1 MKSPWL
7 DIALSDYEGHMAL
20 PEVAQ
25 AALLADV
32 FAEQLEI
39 HHPRS
44 LAMLGCA
51 GGNGFD
57 RIAPEVT
64 RRVVGVD
71 LNGRYLDEVRARYE
85 NRFECLELVEGDLQ
99 TQAVAFARVDLV
111 YAALILE
118 YVDVQATL
126 RRMRDFLHPGGVLVA
141 VVQLPSAD
149 LPAVTPSRY
158 SSLEALEAVMRLIA
172 PKDLQVLAES
182 KGLRQLSTAPRQA
195 QNGKQFQVQVFQAR

>member
-20 PEVAQ
+20 PEIGQ

-32 FAEQLEI
+32 LARQLEI
-39 HHPRS
+39 HQPRS

-85 NRFECLELVEGDLQ
+85 TRFKRLELVEGDLQ
-99 TQAVAFARVDLV
+99 TSAVAFTRVDLV

-118 YVDVQATL
+118 YVDVEATL
-126 RRMRDFLHPGGVLVA
+126 RRMRDFLNPGGVLVT

-158 SSLEALEAVMRLIA
+158 SSLAALEAVMRFIA
-172 PKDLQVLAES
+172 PKDLQALAES
-182 KGLRQLSTAPRQA
+182 KGLRQLSTATRQT
-195 QNGKQFQVQVFQAR
+195 QGGKQFEVQVFQAR